1 MSVLSYINFRL
12 VLFVSL
18 LTIDDC
24 EDAFAYFV
32 LLGYRDEF
40 VTMARLSSLSL
51 LPSGL
56 GVRAYLFVLLATV
69 SGTSLVVG
77 FIDVINLIDLPT
89 FWDNFLYGLTTVIFV
104 RPDGDDDRLILMM
117 DCIYEDDDQL
127 IKMVEKFD
135 LRRVRW
141 RRRSTNAESG
151 SL

>member
-1 MSVLSYINFRL
+1 
-12 VLFVSL
+12 
-18 LTIDDC
+18 
-24 EDAFAYFV
+24 
-32 LLGYRDEF
+32 
-40 VTMARLSSLSL
+40 
-51 LPSGL
+51 
-56 GVRAYLFVLLATV
+56 LFVLLATV

-104 RPDGDDDRLILMM
+104 RRDGDDDRLILMM
-117 DCIYEDDDQL
+117 DSIYEDDDQL